1 VRSLAALAVS
11 ATAVLATSLVPDQPA
26 AASCVAPTVT
36 FKPAKVA
43 RGAVLTITGKYF
55 GDDCLDT
62 GTLPPGVGAL
72 GDPLTGIVIVIDQGS
87 LEFPVANGS
96 ADDDYSFQVDV
107 VIPSGLAPGQAS
119 INILAV
125 GDARMT
131 IDPPLV
137 ISSASP
143 TDSAEEPIATFG
155 PSTTDTEPVG
165 SVPPVVLPAEIPDAP
180 VATAAPLS
188 TAPIDDPGDNTDRQ
202 RAISAGFAGVVAI
215 AAIGYAVW
223 SRSKRRG

>member
-1 VRSLAALAVS
+1 MLAAS
-11 ATAVLATSLVPDQPA
+11 IVPDQPA
-26 AASCVAPTVT
+26 AASCVAPAVT
-36 FKPAKVA
+36 FRPGRVT

-72 GDPLTGIVIVIDQGS
+72 GNPLTGIVIVIDQGS
-87 LEFPVANGS
+87 LEFVVANGS

-107 VIPSGLAPGQAS
+107 VVPAGLAPGEAS
-119 INILAV
+119 INVLAA
-125 GDARMT
+125 GDARLT

-143 TDSAEEPIATFG
+143 IGSDVESVAAFG
-155 PSTTDTEPVG
+155 PPTTAPELVD
-165 SVPPVVLPAEIPDAP
+165 SVPPVVLPADIPDEPA
-180 VATAAPLS
+180 ATAPPLS
-188 TAPIDDPGDNTDRQ
+188 TAPIEPDDNTSRQ

-215 AAIGYAVW
+215 AAIGYAW
-223 SRSKRRG
+223 WRRSKRRR